1 MRKIVV
7 FLLFIS
13 SLSVIA
19 QSRQEL
25 RDSLKAATE
34 RLAYYPDSIDLR
46 LQKAAYN
53 LQLEQWTFAKE
64 EYDYILNRYPNHLAA
79 LFYRAYTNER
89 LYRYAFARLDYENLL
104 LLVPAHFESRLGL
117 ALLNQ
122 KDKKYTEAMDQ
133 INLLVSQHPDS
144 ALAYAARAGMETER
158 EMFSLAIYD
167 YTEAI
172 KRDPKNTD
180 YILARADLY
189 IRERRFSDAK
199 KDLDRLVVLGIP
211 KPSLKEFYKQLKR

>member
-1 MRKIVV
+1 MRKAVV
-7 FLLFIS
+7 FLFFIT

-53 LQLEQWTFAKE
+53 LQLEQWNFAKE

-172 KRDPKNTD
+172 KRDPKNTE
-180 YILARADLY
+180 YILSRADLY

-199 KDLDRLVVLGIP
+199 KDLDRLVALGIP
-211 KPSLKEFYKQLKR
+211 KPSLKDFYKQLKR